1 MRVELLVVEGV
12 RVEILVLGAGG
23 EGGTPCLEGGE
34 GGTLCLGWV
43 EGGTCLGG
51 GDGGTPCL
59 GGEGETH
66 YFGRD
71 EGGTG
76 VFLSNKPLKKNENHK
91 TYFIIL

>member
-1 MRVELLVVEGV
+1 MELLVLKGARVELFVLDGLRVELL
-12 RVEILVLGAGG
+12 LVFWSLGRS
-23 EGGTPCLEGGE
+23 E
-34 GGTLCLGWV
+34 
-43 EGGTCLGG
+43 
-51 GDGGTPCL
+51 GGTPCL

-76 VFLSNKPLKKNENHK
+76 VFLSNKPLKKNENQK

>member
-1 MRVELLVVEGV
+1 MR
-12 RVEILVLGAGG
+12 GG

-43 EGGTCLGG
+43 EGGTPPCFGG
-51 GDGGTPCL
+51 GDGGNPCLGRSEGGTPCL

-71 EGGTG
+71 ESGTG
-76 VFLSNKPLKKNENHK
+76 VFLSNKPLKKNENQK

>member
-1 MRVELLVVEGV
+1 MVEILVLEGVRVELLV
-12 RVEILVLGAGG
+12 
-23 EGGTPCLEGGE
+23 TPCLE
-34 GGTLCLGWV
+34 
-43 EGGTCLGG
+43 
-51 GDGGTPCL
+51 
-59 GGEGETH
+59 GEGETH

>member
-1 MRVELLVVEGV
+1 MTVS
-12 RVEILVLGAGG
+12 EINDVKQGSLIAL
-23 EGGTPCLEGGE
+23 EIFFINNNSYMNEMGGTPP
-34 GGTLCLGWV
+34 
-43 EGGTCLGG
+43 CLGG
-51 GDGGTPCL
+51 GDGGNPCLGRSRGGTPCL

-76 VFLSNKPLKKNENHK
+76 VFVSNKPLKKNENHK